1 MAASVVDGREG
12 SGAKTHAANN
22 FEKDCFILKQLVT
35 KDFKLKY
42 RRSVLGVVWSVL
54 NPLLMMLVMAAVFS
68 FFLRFGDLPHYPL
81 YLIVGNVCFQLM
93 NDSTTSAMTSII
105 GAAGLLKKVKVDR
118 WVFPLQKAL
127 FALVNMAFSLV
138 AVVLVMVFLRVP
150 PTIYLLWLPAALLLE
165 TIFCAGVGMLLS
177 SLAVFF
183 RDIIHLWGVVITAWS
198 YVTPI
203 FWPVSMMDSVAPAIK
218 MVMLVNPMYN
228 YVTLMRDAIY
238 YAGSP
243 EPVTL
248 IMCVGWA
255 VVALALG
262 YFVFHKQEHKF
273 ILFV

>member
-105 GAAGLLKKVKVDR
+105 GAAGLLKK
-118 WVFPLQKAL
+118 
-127 FALVNMAFSLV
+127 
-138 AVVLVMVFLRVP
+138 VMVFLRVP